1 MGRTVIYCNRTV
13 KTYLE
18 LQAMNKTNVL
28 LSLGEFNG
36 KPVTTFRGIPIRTVD
51 ALLNTESRVV

>member
-28 LSLGEFNG
+28 LNSPSSTVGPSPPSAASPFVLWTPSSTP
-36 KPVTTFRGIPIRTVD
+36 KP
-51 ALLNTESRVV
+51 AVV